1 MKKLKKLSLTKEV
14 VTKLQ
19 NEEMKNLNG
28 GLTDSKFVCGTY
40 FNTGNCKTSNSCG
53 NIPQTYATIIIA
65 CF

>member
-19 NEEMKNLNG
+19 NDEMKSLNG
-28 GLTDSKFVCGTY
+28 GLNDSKVLCGTY
-40 FNTGNCKTSNSCG
+40 FNTGNCQTSNSCG
-53 NIPQTYATIIIA
+53 GYGDVSVIY